1 MRPQRERAE
10 TRTESMKQRLT
21 IFERWRHSLLLLAI
35 TVLVGLVLVALRFA
49 FDTQDRFLVDVGS
62 ISAYVTAVGTLYG
75 ILAAFTIVVV
85 WTQFNETTSAIAE
98 ETTDLADLYRHVSYL
113 DDRPAMDQFR
123 AAITAYSDAVA
134 MDEWALMANSERSQA
149 AQEAFEGIY
158 RAVAAIKLDDE
169 RDEAA
174 WSHIMRKFEDVSDSR
189 NKRLDVAGSRM
200 PGVLRELFYGV
211 SFALVAGFFML
222 GFSNDFLAVATTLLT
237 TGLVVVVLD
246 TVLDI
251 DNPFGGQWSIAP
263 SRFQDVKGK
272 LAEIDV
278 ALKAPVI

>member
-1 MRPQRERAE
+1 MN
-10 TRTESMKQRLT
+10 RLPA
-21 IFERWRHSLLLLAI
+21 ISERWRHSALVLAI

-85 WTQFNETTSAIAE
+85 WTQFNETTSAIAT
-98 ETTDLADLYRHVSYL
+98 ETTDLADLYRYVSYL

-134 MDEWALMANSERSQA
+134 TNEWSMMASSQTSRS

-158 RAVAAIKLDDE
+158 RAVTAIKLDDA
-169 RDEAA
+169 RDDAA
-174 WSHIMRKFEDVSDSR
+174 WSHIMRKFEDISDSR

-200 PGVLRELFYGV
+200 PRVLRQLFYGV

-263 SRFQDVKGK
+263 SRFQEVKEK
-272 LAEIDV
+272 LSRIDD
-278 ALKAPVI
+278 AFKGGSSEL

>member
-1 MRPQRERAE
+1 MLRV
-10 TRTESMKQRLT
+10 TFSG
-21 IFERWRHSLLLLAI
+21 RWRHSLLLLAI
-35 TVLVGLVLVALRFA
+35 TVLVGLGLVALRFA

-85 WTQFNETTSAIAE
+85 WTQFNETTSAIAA
-98 ETTDLADLYRHVSYL
+98 ETTDLADLYRYVSYL
-113 DDRPAMDQFR
+113 DDRPATDQFR
-123 AAITAYSDAVA
+123 AAISAYSEAVA
-134 MDEWALMANSERSQA
+134 SDEWSRMASGEPSRS

-200 PGVLRELFYGV
+200 PRVLRELFYGV

-222 GFSNDFLAVATTLLT
+222 GFSNDFLAIATTLLT

-251 DNPFGGQWSIAP
+251 DNPFGGQWFIAP
-263 SRFQDVKGK
+263 SRFQEVSGK
-272 LAEIDV
+272 LTEIDD
-278 ALKAPVI
+278 ALKAR

>member
-1 MRPQRERAE
+1 MRA
-10 TRTESMKQRLT
+10 TFL
-21 IFERWRHSLLLLAI
+21 ERWRHSLLLLAI
-35 TVLVGLVLVALRFA
+35 TVVVGLGLVALRFA
-49 FDTQDRFLVDVGS
+49 FDTQNRFLVDVGS

-85 WTQFNETTSAIAE
+85 WTQFNETTSAIAA
-98 ETTDLADLYRHVSYL
+98 ETTDLADLYRYVTYL

-123 AAITAYSDAVA
+123 AAISKYSEAVA
-134 MDEWALMANSERSQA
+134 TDEWPLMASSLRSQTA
-149 AQEAFEGIY
+149 IDAFEGIY
-158 RAVAAIKLDDE
+158 RSVAAIKLDDE

-200 PGVLRELFYGV
+200 PLVLRELFYGV
-211 SFALVAGFFML
+211 SFALIAGFFML
-222 GFSNDFLAVATTLLT
+222 GFSSNFLAIATTLLT

-263 SRFQDVKGK
+263 SRFQEVSGK
-272 LAEIDV
+272 LAEIDD
-278 ALKAPVI
+278 ALKAR

>member
-1 MRPQRERAE
+1 M
-10 TRTESMKQRLT
+10 T
-21 IFERWRHSLLLLAI
+21 IFGRLRHSLLLVAV
-35 TVLVGLVLVALRFA
+35 TALVGLVLVALRFA
-49 FDTQDRFLVDVGS
+49 FDTQDRFLIDVGS

-98 ETTDLADLYRHVSYL
+98 ETTDLADLYRYVSYL
-113 DDRPAMDQFR
+113 NDRPAMDQFR
-123 AAITAYSDAVA
+123 AAITAYSEAVA
-134 MDEWALMANSERSQA
+134 ADEWSMMASGARSRA

-189 NKRLDVAGSRM
+189 SKRLDVAGSRM

-222 GFSNDFLAVATTLLT
+222 GFSNDFLAIATTLLT

-263 SRFQDVKGK
+263 SRFEDVSGK
-272 LAEIDV
+272 LAEIDA
-278 ALKAPVI
+278 ALQAR

>member
-1 MRPQRERAE
+1 M
-10 TRTESMKQRLT
+10 
-21 IFERWRHSLLLLAI
+21 AI
-35 TVLVGLVLVALRFA
+35 TVLVGLGLVALRFA

-85 WTQFNETTSAIAE
+85 WTQFNETISAISA
-98 ETTDLADLYRHVSYL
+98 ETTDLADLYRYVSYL
-113 DDRPAMDQFR
+113 NDQPAIDRFR
-123 AAITAYSDAVA
+123 ASISAYSAAVA
-134 MDEWALMANSERSQA
+134 ADEWSMMASSQRSPA
-149 AQEAFEGIY
+149 AQAAFEGIY
-158 RAVAAIKLDDE
+158 RAVTSIKLDDD

-174 WSHIMRKFEDVSDSR
+174 WSHIMRKFEDVTDSR
-189 NKRLDVAGSRM
+189 NKRLEVAGSRI

-211 SFALVAGFFML
+211 SFALIAGFFML
-222 GFSNDFLAVATTLLT
+222 GFSNDFLAIATTLLT

-263 SRFQDVKGK
+263 SRFLDVAGK
-272 LAEIDV
+272 LTDIDD
-278 ALKAPVI
+278 ALQAR

>member
-1 MRPQRERAE
+1 
-10 TRTESMKQRLT
+10 
-21 IFERWRHSLLLLAI
+21 
-35 TVLVGLVLVALRFA
+35 VLVGLGLVALRFV
-49 FDTQDRFLVDVGS
+49 FDSQNSFLVDVGS

-98 ETTDLADLYRHVSYL
+98 ETTDLGDLYRYVSYL
-113 DDRPAMDQFR
+113 DDPTAMDQFR
-123 AAITAYSDAVA
+123 AAITDYSETVA
-134 MDEWALMANSERSQA
+134 ADEWALMANGQPSRP
-149 AQEAFEGIY
+149 AQDAFEGIY
-158 RAVAAIKLDDE
+158 RAVASIKLDDK

-200 PGVLRELFYGV
+200 PLVLRELFYGV

-222 GFSNDFLAVATTLLT
+222 GFSNSFLAIATTLLT

-272 LAEIDV
+272 LTEIDQ
-278 ALKAPVI
+278 AFKARDSKLGSS

>member
-1 MRPQRERAE
+1 M
-10 TRTESMKQRLT
+10 SVSFL
-21 IFERWRHSLLLLAI
+21 ERWRHSLLLLAI
-35 TVLVGLVLVALRFA
+35 TVLVGLGLVALRFA
-49 FDTQDRFLVDVGS
+49 FDTQNRFLVDVGS

-85 WTQFNETTSAIAE
+85 WTQFNETTSAIAAE
-98 ETTDLADLYRHVSYL
+98 STDLADLYRYVSYL
-113 DDRPAMDQFR
+113 DDRPVMDQFR
-123 AAITAYSDAVA
+123 AAITAYAEAVA
-134 MDEWALMANSERSQA
+134 ADEWSKMAGSEPSRSA
-149 AQEAFEGIY
+149 EEAFEGIY
-158 RAVAAIKLDDE
+158 RAVAAIKLDDK

-200 PGVLRELFYGV
+200 PRVLRELFYGV

-222 GFSNDFLAVATTLLT
+222 GFSNDFLAIATTLLT

-263 SRFQDVKGK
+263 SRFQEVSGK
-272 LAEIDV
+272 LTEIDD
-278 ALKAPVI
+278 ALKTR